1 MASGLNPLNSIA
13 GFSVGETPVTVIYGN
28 GDVTSNHIIASTSA
42 NLGLVGNVTITG
54 GSYGYVLQTDGLG
67 NLSWTS
73 SPDVTSIQNG
83 NSNVSIPTA
92 NGNIYLNANSGTD
105 YQWVFDTTG
114 NTSFP
119 AAGTATL
126 GNLVIANYIG
136 NSATFLYGDGGNI
149 SNIAGGNVSGTV
161 ANATYAV
168 SAGVADSANSVAGAN
183 VTGTVANATY
193 AVSAGSADTAGTV
206 TTNAQPNITSTGT
219 LANLQVGTGASNVYI
234 DGSGNLT
241 AGGNVT
247 ASNFVTSG
255 TAGNISGANVIFANS
270 FTSNGGVVD
279 FSTNNANVQ
288 LGSNANVH
296 IYGGSAGYSLQTD
309 GAGNLSWVAASSQN
323 VIFNGDS
330 NVSIPTANGNVYIN
344 ANAATDQQWNFDTT
358 GLLTTP
364 GNIDLGGNSIN
375 DTGNVGIEL
384 FSNNYAQLNYN
395 NTNYVYV
402 QNNGGWI
409 EIGGNSWQFDDTGN
423 TTFPSAGTAT
433 LGNLALAN
441 YIGNSATFLYG
452 DGGNI
457 SNIQGGNVSGTVANA
472 TYAVSAGSADTAAT
486 VTTASQPNI
495 TSVGTLTELV
505 VSGNIQSNATVY
517 SNTLTSVSG
526 PITISSVG
534 NANIQLYPNGTGN
547 VDVGSHYISNL
558 LDPVAAQD
566 AATKYYVDS
575 VAQGLNVHTSA
586 NVGTVTDLATTLGIP
601 SGNVVY
607 VQPGPQGVGATLT
620 FTGNSLTSLDGV
632 PVTSGM
638 RILVKNETNG
648 IWNGV
653 YNIGANAFFITRSID
668 ESYDA
673 NFAGGDFLFVSSG
686 NTLADTGWVQTTD
699 NVVIGTSNIVFTQFS
714 GVGTYT
720 AGTGLTLAG
729 NQFSISNTSVTL
741 GSYGSGDQVATFT
754 VNGQGQL
761 TAASNTY
768 ITANAANLT
777 GSVLSTSILTSS
789 LTSVGTLGNLSVSGN
804 ITAGNANLGNVAT
817 ANSFSTN
824 GSGGDVTLTGGNV
837 TGANVVF
844 ANSFTSNGG
853 VVDFSTNNANVKLG
867 NVGNVHINGG
877 SSGQY
882 LQTNGSGDLSW
893 VSVPTA
899 TSIANGTSNVNINT
913 ANGNVTTSVGGTAN
927 VLVVTTTGANILGDA
942 SVSGNVI
949 LTNPANTAA
958 GTAYLGY
965 ASVTTSAVT
974 TDQTIA
980 SVNVAGISGNITGAE
995 FLIKGVDAGGS
1006 KYQVT
1011 SIHAVTDGTDVGWSI
1026 FGGVSLG
1033 TSVGSFSVNIVGST
1047 LNLAVTPTSSNS
1059 TVFTTQYRLI

>member
-73 SPDVTSIQNG
+73 SPDVTAIQNG

-92 NGNIYLNANSGTD
+92 NGNIVLNANSGTD

-114 NTSFP
+114 NLTAP
-119 AAGTATL
+119 GIGTANL

-136 NSATFLYGDGGNI
+136 NSATFLFGNGGNI

-270 FTSNGGVVD
+270 FTSNGGLVD
-279 FSTNNANVQ
+279 FSTANPNVQ
-288 LGSNANVH
+288 LGNVGNVH
-296 IYGGSAGYSLQTD
+296 IYGGSTGQVLSTN
-309 GAGNLSWVAASSQN
+309 GSGNLSWVSTAAQN
-323 VIFNGDS
+323 IINNGDS

-344 ANAATDQQWNFDTT
+344 ANAATDKQWNFDTT

-375 DTGNVGIEL
+375 DTGNGGIEL

-472 TYAVSAGSADTAAT
+472 TYAVSAGSADTAGT

-495 TSVGTLTELV
+495 TSVGILTELV

-517 SNTLTSVSG
+517 SNAITSVSG
-526 PITISSVG
+526 SITISSVG

-575 VAQGLNVHTSA
+575 VAQGLNIHTSA

-601 SGNVVY
+601 SGDVAY

-653 YNIGANAFFITRSID
+653 YDIGANAFFITRSID

-673 NFAGGDFLFVSSG
+673 NFAGGDFLFVSTG
-686 NTLADTGWVQTTD
+686 DTLADTGWVQTTD
-699 NVVIGTSNIVFTQFS
+699 NVVVGTSNIVFTQFS

-741 GSYGSGDQVATFT
+741 GSYGDGDQVATFT

-761 TAASNTY
+761 TAAANTY

-899 TSIANGTSNVNINT
+899 TSIANGTSNVNIST